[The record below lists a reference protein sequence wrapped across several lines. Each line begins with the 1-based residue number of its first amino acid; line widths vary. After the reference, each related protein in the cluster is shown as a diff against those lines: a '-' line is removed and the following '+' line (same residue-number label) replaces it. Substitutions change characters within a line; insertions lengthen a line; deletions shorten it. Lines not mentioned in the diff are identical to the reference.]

1 MSELKK
7 IKLDKIISFKNHP
20 FQVNNDD
27 SMKDLVESIKT
38 NGLLNP
44 LIVRECGNNQFEMIS
59 GHRRKL
65 ALEINGIEE
74 ADAYIKE
81 LTDDEAII
89 YMVDSNMYREKI
101 FPSEK
106 AYAYK
111 MKLDALKHQ
120 GKKMNTSTTK
130 VSKKRTNEIVG
141 DANGVSREQIRKY
154 IRLTF
159 LIPDLLELVDNSVKY
174 DKRTYLTMGIK
185 PAVEL
190 SYLNIDEQKLV
201 YASITYLDLTPSHAQ
216 TIRIRELS
224 KNKLLN
230 YNSLEEILLE
240 NKGNQ
245 NDKITFNK
253 EKIEKV
259 LPPELLK
266 RDKRYIE
273 KYIID
278 AIVQY
283 NSLNNFKNDE
293 INLLDLKV

>member
-1 MSELKK
+1 MRLKWK
-7 IKLDKIISFKNHP
+7 RREISYENYIEWKLN
-20 FQVNNDD
+20 
-27 SMKDLVESIKT
+27 
-38 NGLLNP
+38 
-44 LIVRECGNNQFEMIS
+44 
-59 GHRRKL
+59 
-65 ALEINGIEE
+65 
-74 ADAYIKE
+74 Y
-81 LTDDEAII
+81 
-89 YMVDSNMYREKI
+89 
-101 FPSEK
+101 
-106 AYAYK
+106 
-111 MKLDALKHQ
+111 
-120 GKKMNTSTTK
+120 
-130 VSKKRTNEIVG
+130 EIVG
-141 DANGVSREQIRKY
+141 EANGVSREQIRKY

-159 LIPDLLELVDNSVKY
+159 LIPDLLELVDNTVKY

-190 SYLNIDEQKLV
+190 SYLNIDGQKLV

-253 EKIEKV
+253 EKIKKI

-283 NSLNNFKNDE
+283 NSLNNFRNDE
-293 INLLDLKV
+293 INLLDLKI